1 MSQPRELAVYHQPDN
16 QARCA
21 GRDHRAI
28 DSTVRNHAHITSFKD
43 HSRAT
48 MCTVEQAVEPTY
60 RCALY
65 SGRDNFHVRDTSVKF
80 PTFYILGYRHKSVL
94 THLQQIPTLKNWN
107 GIYLNS
113 LKNMTTL

>member
-1 MSQPRELAVYHQPDN
+1 MRLIAELRGEAVSQPRELAVYHQPDN

-48 MCTVEQAVEPTY
+48 MCTVQQAVEPTY

-65 SGRDNFHVRDTSVKF
+65 SRRDNFHVSD
-80 PTFYILGYRHKSVL
+80 IH
-94 THLQQIPTLKNWN
+94 QQSSQHF
-107 GIYLNS
+107 IY
-113 LKNMTTL
+113 

>member
-48 MCTVEQAVEPTY
+48 MCTVQQAVEATY

-65 SGRDNFHVRDTSVKF
+65 SRRDNFHVRDT
-80 PTFYILGYRHKSVL
+80 TFYILGYRHKSVL
-94 THLQQIPTLKNWN
+94 KLLQQIGLPPLKNWN

-113 LKNMTTL
+113 LKIMTTL